1 MNIKKI
7 IKRECPYLDLSGPI
21 GDNNRKYKQA
31 LQKAASCYGHITDIN
46 ILRIELGEA
55 RSRYRNSANHQ
66 NTADNL
72 ILNTLLDEQHLKR
85 AN

>member
-7 IKRECPYLDLSGPI
+7 IKRECTYTDV
-21 GDNNRKYKQA
+21 DNNRKYKQA
-31 LQKAASCYGHITDIN
+31 LQTAASCYGRITDIN
-46 ILRIELGEA
+46 TLRIELGEA

-85 AN
+85 ANYK